1 MKKRFFA
8 LVIFVIMTSLS
19 MQAQKIHV
27 VDDNGNDIP
36 LVSVL
41 TEDGVLIGTTD
52 IDGVLADVKGARKI
66 ALTHV
71 AFKPQLVNVA
81 SLKDGRVTME
91 SVDYGLTEIVVEPK
105 PYYYIEYYFR
115 GFSYIG
121 DSLRAYA
128 AGIIPTAHEIQNK
141 YKAKTR
147 FNAWAFGGAANKALA
162 WNTQDLVL
170 KAEKGVKSVQTP
182 LELAARNNKKFYD
195 YYSLSIDE
203 DGENRW
209 VFKNPEGVIG
219 HFSHSDGMYRS
230 SIDAGKLQI
239 YANKANG
246 ENSMAKARE
255 SRDYDYQYSEVFK
268 LDEDGKLQRGNFVM
282 ELSHWEYN
290 SSKGRRITILYI
302 YAADKGYM
310 DEDEFKARSKA
321 LNKGR
326 SGDMA
331 LSELE
336 EYERTHNI
344 TALAPQQQKAI
355 KELKKQ
361 TGSTES
367 KTKY

>member
-1 MKKRFFA
+1 
-8 LVIFVIMTSLS
+8 

-52 IDGVLADVKGARKI
+52 IDGVLSDVKGARKI

-162 WNTQDLVL
+162 WNTQDLQI
-170 KAEKGVKSVQTP
+170 KAEKGVKSSLIPIET
-182 LELAARNNKKFYD
+182 AARDIAKFQD
-195 YYSLSIDE
+195 YYKVSIEQEND
-203 DGENRW
+203 NRW
-209 VFKNPEGVIG
+209 VLRNPEGEVG
-219 HFSHSDGMYRS
+219 HFYHDDNIYRATLDGGRM
-230 SIDAGKLQI
+230 QI
-239 YANKANG
+239 YANKVNG
-246 ENSMAKARE
+246 EAKMQKLRE
-255 SRDYDYQYSEVFK
+255 DRNYEYQYTEVYSI
-268 LDEDGKLQRGNFVM
+268 DDDGKIQPYNKIM
-282 ELSHWEYN
+282 ELDHWEYD
-290 SSKGRRITILYI
+290 SKKGRNILVLYL
-302 YAADKGYM
+302 YVADHDYM
-310 DEDEFKARSKA
+310 NDDEFKARSKE
-321 LNKGR
+321 LNKGH
-326 SGDMA
+326 SGDMS
-331 LSELE
+331 LEELT

-344 TALAPQQQKAI
+344 PALAPEQLKAI
-355 KELKKQ
+355 QELTKQ
-361 TGSTES
+361 TG
-367 KTKY
+367 KK